1 MVTPYDWQEAIGHR
15 AQYIESRL
23 AVGTPVVAA
32 SIDEGILLLT
42 YRREARKLFEIYDRL
57 AMGSIGQQSDVEAVR
72 VAAIEFAHREGYAR
86 SEQDVTLQR
95 AVTAI
100 SGPMKKAFADF
111 NSAPVVA
118 MALFAEVGVRPEE
131 DHYAVLEYDGDYNHF
146 RRAAVLAAT
155 NEQRERLQKL
165 MAGFGPEDMPVE
177 QAMLVLEGIWRDGYD
192 PDGAADGEDLIHGLT
207 KESALL
213 MRRPRGTS
221 AFRMLTEVDR

>member
-1 MVTPYDWQEAIGHR
+1 
-15 AQYIESRL
+15 
-23 AVGTPVVAA
+23 
-32 SIDEGILLLT
+32 
-42 YRREARKLFEIYDRL
+42 
-57 AMGSIGQQSDVEAVR
+57 MGSIGQQSDVEAVR

-111 NSAPVVA
+111 NAAPVVA